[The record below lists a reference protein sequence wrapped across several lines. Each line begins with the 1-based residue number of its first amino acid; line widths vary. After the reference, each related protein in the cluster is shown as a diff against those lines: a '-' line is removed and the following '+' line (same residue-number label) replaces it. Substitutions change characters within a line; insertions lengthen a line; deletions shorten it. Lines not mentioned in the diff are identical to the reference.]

1 MEPDDLFFEKNR
13 LEVQKREGMKFKRE
27 ASGQFCHIMLEDNRY
42 YAITLDNKGVPD
54 SVEDITGMVAK
65 KI

>member
-1 MEPDDLFFEKNR
+1 MKPDDLFFEKNR
-13 LEVQKREGMKFKRE
+13 LEVQKREGMKFKRV
-27 ASGQFCHIMLEDNRY
+27 SNMFCHIMYEDNIY

-54 SVEDITGMVAK
+54 SVEDITKMVVK

>member
-1 MEPDDLFFEKNR
+1 MKPDDLFFEKNR
-13 LEVQKREGMKFKRE
+13 LEVQKREGMKFKRV
-27 ASGQFCHIMLEDNRY
+27 SNMFCHIMLEDNRY

-54 SVEDITGMVAK
+54 SVEDITKMVVK